1 MEASANGSSFG
12 IDSLLSHRP
21 GSPVS
26 KGDSLVGEC
35 RSPLEFSP
43 RSDVE
48 SGCSSPPSPRRECV
62 EDSVA
67 QRQGHGVG
75 LPPHLQH
82 AQISAGS
89 QQRTVTSSFL
99 IRDILADCKPL
110 AACAPYSSNGQ
121 PTQEAG
127 RLASK
132 IADDFME
139 KIHSNSSSDSEYKV
153 KEEGDREISS
163 SRDSPQVR
171 LKKPRK
177 ARTAFTDHQLAQ
189 LERSFE
195 RQKTKWKRQTAV
207 GLELLAEAGNYSALQ
222 RMFPSPYFYPQSLV
236 SNLDPGAALYLYR
249 GPSAPPPALQRPLVP
264 RILLHGLQGG
274 SEPPP
279 PPPLPPMSGVLPR
292 PAQQRVLDVR
302 SSAKRLQQLV
312 TGLELTA
319 DRGSAWGQLA
329 SPPATL
335 RSQQPLQPDDTAKKT
350 QRKKHPE
357 ALTPTGQP
365 VLEMPLGPDD
375 NLEQ

>member
-43 RSDVE
+43 RSDAE

-62 EDSVA
+62 DEVA

-195 RQKTKWKRQTAV
+195 RQKYLSVQDRMELAASLNLTDTQVKTWYQNRRTKWKRQTAV

-264 RILLHGLQGG
+264 RILLHGLQGA
-274 SEPPP
+274 SEPPPP

-292 PAQQRVLDVR
+292 PAQQR
-302 SSAKRLQQLV
+302 
-312 TGLELTA
+312 
-319 DRGSAWGQLA
+319 
-329 SPPATL
+329 
-335 RSQQPLQPDDTAKKT
+335 
-350 QRKKHPE
+350 
-357 ALTPTGQP
+357 
-365 VLEMPLGPDD
+365 
-375 NLEQ
+375 

>member
-62 EDSVA
+62 EEVA
-67 QRQGHGVG
+67 QRQGHAVG

-127 RLASK
+127 RLVSK

-195 RQKTKWKRQTAV
+195 RQKYLSVQDRM
-207 GLELLAEAGNYSALQ
+207 ELAA
-222 RMFPSPYFYPQSLV
+222 SL
-236 SNLDPGAALYLYR
+236 NLTDTQVKTWYQNR
-249 GPSAPPPALQRPLVP
+249 
-264 RILLHGLQGG
+264 
-274 SEPPP
+274 
-279 PPPLPPMSGVLPR
+279 
-292 PAQQRVLDVR
+292 RVLDVR

-319 DRGSAWGQLA
+319 DRGSAWGQLVSGSTA
-329 SPPATL
+329 ATATSTHTHTPLPSHIQISPMHHPHSLSPPLSLPSLRGPELSGRGALGVKGVQADGQDLACRMLTIRQKTL
-335 RSQQPLQPDDTAKKT
+335 I
-350 QRKKHPE
+350 
-357 ALTPTGQP
+357 GF
-365 VLEMPLGPDD
+365 
-375 NLEQ
+375 N

>member
-26 KGDSLVGEC
+26 KGGSLAGEC

-43 RSDVE
+43 SRSDAE
-48 SGCSSPPSPRRECV
+48 SGCSSPPPSPSSRRECV
-62 EDSVA
+62 DE
-67 QRQGHGVG
+67 
-75 LPPHLQH
+75 H

-127 RLASK
+127 RLVSK
-132 IADDFME
+132 IADDFMD

-195 RQKTKWKRQTAV
+195 RQKYLSVQDRMELAASLNLTDTQVKTWYQNRRTKWKRQTAV

-279 PPPLPPMSGVLPR
+279 PLPPMSGVLPR
-292 PAQQRVLDVR
+292 PGQQR
-302 SSAKRLQQLV
+302 
-312 TGLELTA
+312 
-319 DRGSAWGQLA
+319 
-329 SPPATL
+329 
-335 RSQQPLQPDDTAKKT
+335 
-350 QRKKHPE
+350 
-357 ALTPTGQP
+357 
-365 VLEMPLGPDD
+365 
-375 NLEQ
+375 